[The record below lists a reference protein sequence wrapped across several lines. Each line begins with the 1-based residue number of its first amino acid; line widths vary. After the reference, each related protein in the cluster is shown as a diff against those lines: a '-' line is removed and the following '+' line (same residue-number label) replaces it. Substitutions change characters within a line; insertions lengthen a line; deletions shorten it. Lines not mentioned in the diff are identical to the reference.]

1 MGFGALIAS
10 GSRNELLSDELL
22 GCVTEVRVEQSLEDP
37 TRFAI
42 RFQEDIRDG
51 QPLVM
56 GSPELQPEEILT
68 VAVPDGDGLR
78 CLARGPITEVKC
90 SIAIGGP
97 GSWVELHCK
106 DRRVEMDRQCFRR
119 AWQGKASDA
128 ASAILGSYDFKR
140 DVEPTTKIYS
150 DATGT
155 LNQRSTDLAFLKKL
169 ARQNNLSFWLDYEC
183 EVGGPPPFGGG
194 LTVREIAN
202 FKSSPK
208 RPEGPSPPVSAADIP
223 LIPSVKVSLRVNV
236 DPKNCQTVTSFECGM
251 DVERPN
257 GFDGSAINDRDCR
270 KSQTSAEDRQPSV
283 GSGKRLRELTRE
295 DRKMWIT
302 SPGDSEELQPR
313 AEAMLTDAGW
323 FIHAKASTTA
333 YMLGGV
339 LVPHDVVPVEG
350 LDARHNGPYQVK
362 GATHVINAAD
372 HFMDLELRSNY
383 LGST

>member
-10 GSRNELLSDELL
+10 GSGNELLGDELL
-22 GCVTEVRVEQSLEDP
+22 GCVTEVRVEQSLDEP

-51 QPLVM
+51 EPLVM
-56 GSPELQPEEILT
+56 GAPELQPEEILT
-68 VAVPDGDGLR
+68 VAVPDGDDLR

-97 GSWVELHCK
+97 GSWVELHCM
-106 DRRVEMDRQCFRR
+106 DRRIELDRQCFRH
-119 AWQGKASDA
+119 AWQGRASDA
-128 ASAILGSYDFKR
+128 ASAILGGYGFEC
-140 DVEPTTKIYS
+140 DVEPTTRIYG
-150 DATGT
+150 DDTGT
-155 LNQRSTDLAFLKKL
+155 LNQRSTDLAFLKRL
-169 ARQNNLSFWLDYEC
+169 ARQNNLCFWLDYEC

-208 RPEGPSPPVSAADIP
+208 RPEGPMPPVSVADIS
-223 LIPSVKVSLRVNV
+223 LIPSVDVSLRVNV
-236 DPKNCQTVTSFECGM
+236 DPDNCQTVTMFEMGM

-257 GFDGSAINDRDCR
+257 GFEGSAINDRDGR
-270 KSQTSAEDRQPSV
+270 ESRTSADDRQSAIGSGDRLRDLTGEDR
-283 GSGKRLRELTRE
+283 R
-295 DRKMWIT
+295 MCIT

-313 AEAMLTDAGW
+313 AEAMLTEAGW
-323 FIHAKASTTA
+323 FIHATASTTA
-333 YMLGGV
+333 YMLGAV

-350 LDARHNGPYQVK
+350 LDARHSGPYQVK
-362 GATHVINAAD
+362 GATHVVNAAD

-383 LGST
+383 LGAA